1 MKLLRLLVLL
11 VTLTLL
17 LGGCGEKE
25 VPSSQ
30 LEEQQGVTYLVDSGK
45 PFTGK
50 SFELHENGQKELEIN
65 YKNGK
70 QDGLE
75 VWWHD
80 NGKKKHEY
88 TYKDGKLVEGSYK
101 FWNSKGEPVDTFHET
116 FK

>member
-50 SFELHENGQKELEIN
+50 SFELHENGQKNL
-65 YKNGK
+65 K
-70 QDGLE
+70 
-75 VWWHD
+75 
-80 NGKKKHEY
+80 
-88 TYKDGKLVEGSYK
+88 
-101 FWNSKGEPVDTFHET
+101 
-116 FK
+116 